1 MAQRPSGQV
10 IGNKEVLWIGAG
22 MLFGAALLGYLLI
35 WRALW

>member
-1 MAQRPSGQV
+1 MALKMNV
-10 IGNKEVLWIGAG
+10 GNKDMLWIGAG